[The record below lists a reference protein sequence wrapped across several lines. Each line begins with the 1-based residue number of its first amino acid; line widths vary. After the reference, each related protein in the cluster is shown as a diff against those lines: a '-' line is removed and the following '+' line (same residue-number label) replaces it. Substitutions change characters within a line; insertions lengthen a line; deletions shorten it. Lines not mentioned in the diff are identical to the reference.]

1 MNNGPAEYDLRM
13 KSQVSF
19 DDQSAINRSE
29 NPTPVAEQMDPEVDK
44 LK

>member
-1 MNNGPAEYDLRM
+1 M

-19 DDQSAINRSE
+19 DDQQSAVNNRNE
-29 NPTPVAEQMDPEVDK
+29 NTTTPTEQMDPEVAK